1 MKHDL
6 MIIGNDNAHHDQK
19 ACNGRGRISGPAET
33 CTVGIAAAL
42 VMARMLSKQ
51 LWFTKRGY
59 TFDGMAKTVSGYY
72 N

>member
-1 MKHDL
+1 MA
-6 MIIGNDNAHHDQK
+6 MIMHIMIRRPVTVGGESL
-19 ACNGRGRISGPAET
+19 GRPRP
-33 CTVGIAAAL
+33 VQFGIAAAL

-59 TFDGMAKTVSGYY
+59 TFDRMAKTVSGYY